1 MNHLHICIYA
11 NLHIKN
17 LAKTKV
23 SYFCQSCGFEAPK
36 WLGKCPSC
44 SQWNTFVEEI
54 TERANPSVPDWK
66 PQSTSMQR
74 ASKAVPIDKI
84 EFDEEHRIL
93 TPDKEFNRVLGG
105 GIVAGSL
112 VLIGG
117 EPGIGKSTLMLQ
129 LALNMPGLKVLYVS
143 GEESDRQIKMR
154 AERLSAVG
162 SEQLAVSSGQ
172 FSVGINTTS
181 EIKTKGETYILTETS
196 TQNIFKQIEQLQPE
210 LVVIDSIQTL
220 HSAHIES
227 TAGSVSQVRECTAE
241 LLRFAKESGTP
252 VFLIGHITKD
262 GMIAGPKILEHMVD
276 TVLQFEGDRHHVYRI
291 LRAVK
296 NRFGSAS
303 ELGIYEMLGA
313 GLREVSNP
321 SEILLSQRDEPL
333 SGITISATLEGM
345 RPMMIETQALVST
358 SAYGTPQRS
367 ATGFDT
373 RRMNMLLAVLEKRCG
388 FKLGA
393 KDVFLNITG
402 GIRVEDPAIDLGLA
416 AAIISSHEDIPIP
429 FKTCFAGE
437 LGLSGEIR
445 AVNRVEQRIAEAQ
458 KLGFEQIFISKYN
471 LPTGGNDKKRIDLS
485 RYEIAVK
492 TVGSIEEV
500 FTLLFG

>member
-1 MNHLHICIYA
+1 M
-11 NLHIKN
+11 
-17 LAKTKV
+17 AKSKIA
-23 SYFCQSCGFEAPK
+23 YFCQSCGFESAK

-44 SQWNTFVEEI
+44 QQWNTFVEEVI
-54 TERANPSVPDWK
+54 EKDNKSVPTWKVSSSTTQQRANK
-66 PQSTSMQR
+66 PVEVSEITFR
-74 ASKAVPIDKI
+74 
-84 EFDEEHRIL
+84 EEDRLL

-129 LALNMPGLKVLYVS
+129 LALNMPNLKVLYIS
-143 GEESDRQIKMR
+143 GEESEKQIKMR
-154 AERLSAVG
+154 AERLS
-162 SEQLAVSSGQ
+162 ELSSQ
-172 FSVGINTTS
+172 KSKLKSQNDLDNH
-181 EIKTKGETYILTETS
+181 KGCFILTETS
-196 TQNIFKQIEQLQPE
+196 TQNIFKQIEELEPD
-210 LVVIDSIQTL
+210 LVVVDSIQTL
-220 HSAHIES
+220 HSSHIES
-227 TAGSVSQVRECTAE
+227 TPGSVSQVRECTAE
-241 LLRFAKESGTP
+241 LLRFAKESATP

-291 LRAVK
+291 LRTVK

-303 ELGIYEMLGA
+303 ELGIYEMLGE

-345 RPMMIETQALVST
+345 RPMLIETQALVST
-358 SAYGTPQRS
+358 SVYGTPQRN
-367 ATGFDT
+367 ANGFDAK
-373 RRMNMLLAVLEKRCG
+373 RMSMLLAVLEKRCG

-393 KDVFLNITG
+393 QDVFLNITG
-402 GIRVEDPAIDLGLA
+402 GIKVEDPAIDLGLA
-416 AAIISSHEDIPIP
+416 AAIISSYQNIPIP

-437 LGLSGEIR
+437 IGLSGEIR

-458 KLGFEQIFISKYN
+458 KLGFEQIYISKYN
-471 LPTGGNDKKRIDLS
+471 MPSAAQDKKRMDLS
-485 RYEIAVK
+485 RYTIDIKMVAN
-492 TVGSIEEV
+492 IEEV
-500 FTLLFG
+500 FELLFG

>member
-1 MNHLHICIYA
+1 M
-11 NLHIKN
+11 
-17 LAKTKV
+17 AKSKIA
-23 SYFCQSCGFEAPK
+23 YFCQSCGYESAK

-44 SQWNTFVEEI
+44 QQWNTFVEEI
-54 TERANPSVPDWK
+54 LEKSNASVPNWKASPASTQRANK
-66 PQSTSMQR
+66 PVEVADITF
-74 ASKAVPIDKI
+74 K
-84 EFDEEHRIL
+84 EEHRLL

-129 LALNMPGLKVLYVS
+129 LALNMPNVKVLYVS
-143 GEESDRQIKMR
+143 GEESDHQIKMR
-154 AERLSAVG
+154 AERL
-162 SEQLAVSSGQ
+162 VSLDTQQVRARHKELKDEFG
-172 FSVGINTTS
+172 
-181 EIKTKGETYILTETS
+181 KGCFILTETS
-196 TQNIFKQIEQLQPE
+196 TQNIFKQIEELQPDI
-210 LVVIDSIQTL
+210 LVIDSIQTL
-220 HSAHIES
+220 HSSHVES
-227 TAGSVSQVRECTAE
+227 TPGSVSQVRECTAE
-241 LLRFAKESGTP
+241 LLRFAKETSTP

-291 LRAVK
+291 LRTIK
-296 NRFGSAS
+296 NRFGSSS
-303 ELGIYEMLGA
+303 ELGIYEMLGE

-345 RPMMIETQALVST
+345 RPMLIETQALVST
-358 SAYGTPQRS
+358 SAYGTPQRT

-373 RRMNMLLAVLEKRCG
+373 KRMSMLLAVLEKRCG
-388 FKLGA
+388 FRLGA

-429 FKTCFAGE
+429 SKTCFAGE
-437 LGLSGEIR
+437 IGLSGEIR

-458 KLGFEQIFISKYN
+458 KLGFDQIFISKYN
-471 LPTGGNDKKRIDLS
+471 MPTAAKDKKRLDLS
-485 RYEIAVK
+485 RYTIDVK
-492 TVGSIEEV
+492 VVGRIEEV
-500 FTLLFG
+500 FGLLFG

>member
-1 MNHLHICIYA
+1 MA
-11 NLHIKN
+11 KN
-17 LAKTKV
+17 KIA
-23 SYFCQSCGFEAPK
+23 YFCQSCGFESAK

-44 SQWNTFVEEI
+44 QQWNTFVEEI
-54 TERANPSVPDWK
+54 IEKDNKSVPTWKVSSTTQQRANK
-66 PQSTSMQR
+66 PVEVADIT
-74 ASKAVPIDKI
+74 
-84 EFDEEHRIL
+84 FNEEDRLL

-129 LALNMPGLKVLYVS
+129 LALNMPNIKVLYIS
-143 GEESDRQIKMR
+143 GEESEKQIKMR
-154 AERLSAVG
+154 AERIITPQPPEGGA
-162 SEQLAVSSGQ
+162 
-172 FSVGINTTS
+172 INMAPR
-181 EIKTKGETYILTETS
+181 GACYILTETS
-196 TQNIFKQIEQLQPE
+196 TQNIFKQIEELDPD
-210 LVVIDSIQTL
+210 LVVVDSIQTL
-220 HSAHIES
+220 HSSHIES
-227 TAGSVSQVRECTAE
+227 TPGSVSQVRECTAE
-241 LLRFAKESGTP
+241 LLRFAKESATP

-291 LRAVK
+291 LRTVK
-296 NRFGSAS
+296 NRFGSSS
-303 ELGIYEMLGA
+303 ELGIYEMLGE

-345 RPMMIETQALVST
+345 RPMLIETQALVST
-358 SAYGTPQRS
+358 SAYGTPQRN
-367 ATGFDT
+367 ANGFDAK
-373 RRMNMLLAVLEKRCG
+373 RMSMLLAVLEKRCG

-393 KDVFLNITG
+393 QDVFLNITG
-402 GIRVEDPAIDLGLA
+402 GIKVEDPAIDLGLA
-416 AAIISSHEDIPIP
+416 AAIISSYQNIPIP

-437 LGLSGEIR
+437 IGLSGEIR

-471 LPTGGNDKKRIDLS
+471 MPSAAQDKKRMDLS
-485 RYEIAVK
+485 RYTIEIKMVAN
-492 TVGSIEEV
+492 IEEV
-500 FTLLFG
+500 FGLLFG

>member
-1 MNHLHICIYA
+1 
-11 NLHIKN
+11 
-17 LAKTKV
+17 LAKAKV
-23 SYFCQSCGFEAPK
+23 AYFCQSCGYESAK

-44 SQWNTFVEEI
+44 AQWNTFVEEI
-54 TERANPSVPDWK
+54 IERPNTAVPTWKTPSTSLQRANK
-66 PQSTSMQR
+66 PVQVADITYT
-74 ASKAVPIDKI
+74 
-84 EFDEEHRIL
+84 EEHRLL
-93 TPDKEFNRVLGG
+93 TPDAEFNRVLGG

-129 LALNMPGLKVLYVS
+129 LALNMPDLKVLYVS

-154 AERLSAVG
+154 AERLQEVG
-162 SEQLAVSSGQ
+162 SKQLAVGRDK
-172 FSVGINTTS
+172 S
-181 EIKTKGETYILTETS
+181 EIEDPKPEIKGCFILTETS
-196 TQNIFKQIEQLQPE
+196 TQNIFKQIEELQPD

-220 HSAHIES
+220 HSSHIES
-227 TAGSVSQVRECTAE
+227 TPGSVSQVRECTAE
-241 LLRFAKESGTP
+241 MLRFAKESSTP

-262 GMIAGPKILEHMVD
+262 GTIAGPKILEHMVD

-291 LRAVK
+291 LRTVK
-296 NRFGSAS
+296 NRFGSSS
-303 ELGIYEMLGA
+303 ELGIYEMLGE

-333 SGITISATLEGM
+333 SGVTISATLEGM
-345 RPMMIETQALVST
+345 RPMLIETQALVSI
-358 SAYGTPQRS
+358 SAYGTPQRT

-388 FKLGA
+388 FKLAA

-416 AAIISSHEDIPIP
+416 AAIISSHEDIPISQ
-429 FKTCFAGE
+429 KICFAGE
-437 LGLSGEIR
+437 IGLSGEIR
-445 AVNRVEQRIAEAQ
+445 AVNRIENRIAEAQ

-471 LPTGGNDKKRIDLS
+471 LPSSAQDKRKMDLS
-485 RYEIAVK
+485 RYKIDVK
-492 TVGSIEEV
+492 VVSNIEEM
-500 FTLLFG
+500 FGLLFG

>member
-1 MNHLHICIYA
+1 M
-11 NLHIKN
+11 
-17 LAKTKV
+17 AKAKV
-23 SYFCQSCGFEAPK
+23 AYFCQSCGYESAK

-44 SQWNTFVEEI
+44 AQWNTFVEEI
-54 TERANPSVPDWK
+54 IERPNTAVPTWKTPSTSLQRANK
-66 PQSTSMQR
+66 PVQVADITYT
-74 ASKAVPIDKI
+74 
-84 EFDEEHRIL
+84 EEHRLL
-93 TPDKEFNRVLGG
+93 TPDAEFNRVLGG

-129 LALNMPGLKVLYVS
+129 LALNMPDLKVLYVS

-154 AERLSAVG
+154 AERLQEVG
-162 SEQLAVSSGQ
+162 SKQLAVGRDK
-172 FSVGINTTS
+172 S
-181 EIKTKGETYILTETS
+181 EIEDPKPEIKGCFILTETS
-196 TQNIFKQIEQLQPE
+196 TQNIFKQIEELQPD

-220 HSAHIES
+220 HSSHIES
-227 TAGSVSQVRECTAE
+227 TPGSVSQVRECTAE
-241 LLRFAKESGTP
+241 MLRFAKESSTP

-262 GMIAGPKILEHMVD
+262 GTIAGPKILEHMVD

-291 LRAVK
+291 LRTVK
-296 NRFGSAS
+296 NRFGSSS
-303 ELGIYEMLGA
+303 ELGIYEMLGE

-333 SGITISATLEGM
+333 SGVTISATLEGM
-345 RPMMIETQALVST
+345 RPMLIETQALVSI
-358 SAYGTPQRS
+358 SAYGTPQRT

-388 FKLGA
+388 FKLAA

-416 AAIISSHEDIPIP
+416 AAIISSHEDIPISQ
-429 FKTCFAGE
+429 KICFAGE
-437 LGLSGEIR
+437 IGLSGEIR
-445 AVNRVEQRIAEAQ
+445 AVNRIENRIAEAQ

-471 LPTGGNDKKRIDLS
+471 LPSSAQDKRKMDLS
-485 RYEIAVK
+485 RYKIDVK
-492 TVGSIEEV
+492 VVSNIEEM
-500 FTLLFG
+500 FGLLFG

>member
-1 MNHLHICIYA
+1 MS
-11 NLHIKN
+11 
-17 LAKTKV
+17 KTRV
-23 SYFCQSCGFEAPK
+23 AYFCQSCGYESAK

-44 SQWNTFVEEI
+44 SQWNTFVEEVLEKDNKAI
-54 TERANPSVPDWK
+54 PNWKSASTTLQRANK
-66 PQSTSMQR
+66 PVQVADITFS
-74 ASKAVPIDKI
+74 
-84 EFDEEHRIL
+84 EENRLI

-105 GIVAGSL
+105 GVVAGSL

-129 LALNMPGLKVLYVS
+129 LALNMPKIRVLYVS
-143 GEESDRQIKMR
+143 GEESERQIKMR
-154 AERLSAVG
+154 AERLIAVG
-162 SEQLAVSSGQ
+162 SQKSE
-172 FSVGINTTS
+172 VG
-181 EIKTKGETYILTETS
+181 KGCFILTETS
-196 TQNIFKQIEQLQPE
+196 TQNIFKQIEELEPD

-227 TAGSVSQVRECTAE
+227 TPGSVSQVRECTAE
-241 LLRFAKESGTP
+241 MLRFAKESGTP

-291 LRAVK
+291 LRTVK

-303 ELGIYEMLGA
+303 ELGIYEMLGE

-321 SEILLSQRDEPL
+321 SEILLSQRDEAL
-333 SGITISATLEGM
+333 SGITISTTLEGM
-345 RPMMIETQALVST
+345 RPMMIETQALVSP
-358 SAYGTPQRS
+358 SPYGTPQRT

-373 RRMNMLLAVLEKRCG
+373 RRMSMLLAVLEKRCG
-388 FKLGA
+388 FNLGA

-416 AAIISSHEDIPIP
+416 AAVISSHEDIPIP

-437 LGLSGEIR
+437 IGLSGEIR

-471 LPTGGNDKKRIDLS
+471 LPSGGLDKKGIDLS
-485 RYEIAVK
+485 RYNIDIKIV
-492 TVGSIEEV
+492 SRIEEV
-500 FTLLFG
+500 FGLLFG

>member
-1 MNHLHICIYA
+1 MA
-11 NLHIKN
+11 GS
-17 LAKTKV
+17 TT
-23 SYFCQSCGFEAPK
+23 Q
-36 WLGKCPSC
+36 
-44 SQWNTFVEEI
+44 Q
-54 TERANPSVPDWK
+54 RANK
-66 PQSTSMQR
+66 PVQVADITF
-74 ASKAVPIDKI
+74 K
-84 EFDEEHRIL
+84 EEHRLL

-129 LALNMPGLKVLYVS
+129 LALNMPGLKVLYIS

-154 AERLSAVG
+154 AERLSEIG
-162 SEQLAVSSGQ
+162 NQNSGAAQ
-172 FSVGINTTS
+172 PKAQIG
-181 EIKTKGETYILTETS
+181 KDCYILTETS
-196 TQNIFKQIEQLQPE
+196 TQNIFKQIEALEPD
-210 LVVIDSIQTL
+210 LVIVDSIQTL
-220 HSAHIES
+220 HSSHIES
-227 TAGSVSQVRECTAE
+227 TPGSVSQVRECTAE
-241 LLRFAKESGTP
+241 LLRFAKESSTP

-291 LRAVK
+291 LRTIK
-296 NRFGSAS
+296 NRFGSSS
-303 ELGIYEMLGA
+303 ELGIYEMLGE

-333 SGITISATLEGM
+333 SGITISTTLEGM

-358 SAYGTPQRS
+358 SPYGTPQRT

-373 RRMNMLLAVLEKRCG
+373 KRMSMLLAVLEKRCG
-388 FKLGA
+388 FHLGA

-416 AAIISSHEDIPIP
+416 AAIISSHEDIPVP

-437 LGLSGEIR
+437 IGLSGEIR

-471 LPTGGNDKKRIDLS
+471 LPSGAQDKKRIDLS
-485 RYEIAVK
+485 RYQIDIKV
-492 TVGSIEEV
+492 VSRIEEV
-500 FTLLFG
+500 FELLFG

>member
-1 MNHLHICIYA
+1 M
-11 NLHIKN
+11 
-17 LAKTKV
+17 AKTKIA
-23 SYFCQSCGFEAPK
+23 YFCQSCGFESAK

-44 SQWNTFVEEI
+44 QQWNTFVEEI
-54 TERANPSVPDWK
+54 IDKGNATSVPTWKVTSNTQQRANK
-66 PQSTSMQR
+66 PVQVADITFS
-74 ASKAVPIDKI
+74 
-84 EFDEEHRIL
+84 EEHRMQ

-129 LALNMPGLKVLYVS
+129 LALNMPDLKVLYVS
-143 GEESDRQIKMR
+143 GEESERQIKMR
-154 AERLSAVG
+154 AERLATPPPPPEGGAKKNG
-162 SEQLAVSSGQ
+162 SIL
-172 FSVGINTTS
+172 INS
-181 EIKTKGETYILTETS
+181 ETPPSEGGGACFVLCETS
-196 TQNIFKQIEQLQPE
+196 TQNIFKQIEALEPD

-220 HSAHIES
+220 HSSHIES
-227 TAGSVSQVRECTAE
+227 TPGSVSQVRECTAE
-241 LLRFAKESGTP
+241 MLRFAKETSTP

-291 LRAVK
+291 LRTVK

-303 ELGIYEMLGA
+303 ELGIYEMLGE

-345 RPMMIETQALVST
+345 RPMLIETQALVST
-358 SAYGTPQRS
+358 SAYGTPQRT

-373 RRMNMLLAVLEKRCG
+373 KRMSMLLAVLEKRCG
-388 FKLGA
+388 FRLGA

-416 AAIISSHEDIPIP
+416 AAIISSHEDMPIP

-458 KLGFEQIFISKYN
+458 KLGFNQIFISKYN
-471 LPTGGNDKKRIDLS
+471 LPSAGQDKKRMDLS
-485 RYEIAVK
+485 RYDIDIKIVS
-492 TVGSIEEV
+492 SIEEV
-500 FTLLFG
+500 FSQLFG

>member
-1 MNHLHICIYA
+1 MEEVIEKA
-11 NLHIKN
+11 NTSVPNWKASTTTL
-17 LAKTKV
+17 
-23 SYFCQSCGFEAPK
+23 Q
-36 WLGKCPSC
+36 
-44 SQWNTFVEEI
+44 
-54 TERANPSVPDWK
+54 RANK
-66 PQSTSMQR
+66 PVQVADIT
-74 ASKAVPIDKI
+74 
-84 EFDEEHRIL
+84 FTEEHRLL
-93 TPDKEFNRVLGG
+93 TPDGEFNRVLGG

-129 LALNMPGLKVLYVS
+129 LALNMPGIKVLYVS
-143 GEESDRQIKMR
+143 GEENDRQIKMR
-154 AERLSAVG
+154 AERLSEVK
-162 SEQLAVSSGQ
+162 SQKLKVESQK
-172 FSVGINTTS
+172 S
-181 EIKTKGETYILTETS
+181 EIRNPKSEIGRGCYILTETS
-196 TQNIFKQIEQLQPE
+196 TQNIFKQIEELQPD

-227 TAGSVSQVRECTAE
+227 TPGSVSQVRECTAE
-241 LLRFAKESGTP
+241 LLRFAKESATP

-291 LRAVK
+291 LRTVK

-303 ELGIYEMLGA
+303 ELGIYEMLGE

-333 SGITISATLEGM
+333 SGITISATLEGV

-358 SAYGTPQRS
+358 SPYGTPQRT

-373 RRMNMLLAVLEKRCG
+373 KRMSMLLAVLEKRCG
-388 FKLGA
+388 FKLGI

-416 AAIISSHEDIPIP
+416 AAIISSHEDIPVP

-437 LGLSGEIR
+437 IGLSGEIR

-471 LPTGGNDKKRIDLS
+471 MPTGGKDKKTIDLS
-485 RYEIAVK
+485 RYKIDVR
-492 TVGSIEEV
+492 VVSSIEEV
-500 FTLLFG
+500 FEQLFG